1 MKLESH
7 SVSEHRRT
15 VYEQY
20 REKPL
25 TDLTSERLEQMK
37 KCLELRLEGYSY
49 DQMAELTGWAYTTCR
64 KAVKE
69 ALAQSVTEVADE
81 VRMIEMRR
89 LDEMLMAHWPNR
101 ALPRSAD
108 VILKLM
114 DRRSKYLGLDVP
126 QTDLIDA
133 AQALRDFIV
142 AAKLNAGVEDGP
154 TPEETE

>member
-1 MKLESH
+1 M
-7 SVSEHRRT
+7 
-15 VYEQY
+15 
-20 REKPL
+20 
-25 TDLTSERLEQMK
+25 TDLTTGRLEQMK
-37 KCLELRLEGYSY
+37 RCLDLRVQGFSY
-49 DQMAELTGWAYTTCR
+49 DEMADLTGWAYTTCR

-89 LDEMLMAHWPNR
+89 LDDMLMAHWPQR
-101 ALPRSAD
+101 AQARNAD

-133 AQALRDFIV
+133 AQALRDFLS
-142 AAKLNAGVEDGP
+142 AARENAGITDPP
-154 TPEETE
+154 TPEEPE